1 MPIKVTCSN
10 CGGVLHAPDDSGGK
24 RGRCPTCGN
33 VLPIPAESPKLPPA
47 AAEVAP
53 KTGGRSPSFG
63 DFNLGPQVSPPTAP
77 NPTRAAPAAG
87 SPLSF
92 AEDSPS
98 NRSSVPSLAEPTM
111 GPRRG
116 KPLPPALP
124 PEDARR
130 PNDPFARKVSGKP
143 ELDNNEGTVRN
154 WKRVRGGLWWC
165 QASVPFFFLPILTLN
180 GLKLY
185 EQFVGPVPVKDP
197 GYSGQEW
204 LSSQQEIDIVAVM
217 APFALGVFLLMIGRF
232 GVAKAPRKAQARG
245 LTLLSALA
253 TLTAICGGIAV
264 IYPIVTLL
272 AIGVK
277 DIPVV
282 SRARGVA
289 EWQLLFASDDSGMM
303 QRIGLLI
310 GATAFVV
317 AEVWFTSA
325 LGRLGTALNSSRLAG
340 RATRFLL
347 VLGLIFGGLVA
358 VGALTPAYNFSSM
371 PREAS
376 SEVNNLF
383 QVQWNRLAE
392 PLLDKLGAQRSA
404 VRPGVFLLGGLMIAM
419 MYWRM
424 IGAGRGAVRDWLD
437 QNDRL

>member
-53 KTGGRSPSFG
+53 KAGGRSPSFG

-77 NPTRAAPAAG
+77 NPTRAGAPLP
-87 SPLSF
+87 S

-98 NRSSVPSLAEPTM
+98 NRSSVPSLAEPSM
-111 GPRRG
+111 PARRG
-116 KPLPPALP
+116 KPLPPTVP
-124 PEDARR
+124 PDEARR
-130 PNDPFARKVSGKP
+130 PNDPFARKVTGKS
-143 ELDNNEGTVRN
+143 ELDSSEATVRR
-154 WKRVRGGLWWC
+154 WKRVRRGLWWC
-165 QASVPFFFLPILTLN
+165 RAAIPFFLLPILTLN
-180 GLKLY
+180 GVKLY
-185 EQFVGPVPVKDP
+185 EQFVGPIPTKDP
-197 GYSGQEW
+197 GYSGQDW
-204 LSSQQEIDIVAVM
+204 LNSKLELDIVGVM

-232 GVAKAPRKAQARG
+232 GVANVPQKAQARG
-245 LTLLSALA
+245 LTLFSALA
-253 TLTAICGGIAV
+253 TLLAICGGIAV
-264 IYPIVTLL
+264 IFPIVAML
-272 AIGVK
+272 AVGVK
-277 DIPVV
+277 DLPIV
-282 SRARGVA
+282 SRANGTS
-289 EWQLLFASDDSGMM
+289 EWQLMFASDNEGMM

-325 LGRLGTALNSSRLAG
+325 LGRIGTALNSSRLAG

-358 VGALTPAYNFSSM
+358 VGALTPAYNFGSM
-371 PREAS
+371 PREVS
-376 SEVNNLF
+376 TDTNNYLHGLWDS
-383 QVQWNRLAE
+383 QAE

-404 VRPGVFLLGGLMIAM
+404 VRAGAFLLGGLMIAA